1 MRHVTFLSS
10 LIGLYIPTRFTFV
23 RILYAILF
31 KEINVF
37 WAIWL
42 IIWPFS
48 KSKVTKAQF
57 FCLGFT
63 FFEFSLRVHLSKL
76 RLANIT
82 KNLYLVIFWIR
93 ISRVYSSRSLCK
105 DSYLKETKYVGDSIL
120 SDEKTGKFLNC
131 FEIFREF
138 A

>member
-1 MRHVTFLSS
+1 MAFLKRNG
-10 LIGLYIPTRFTFV
+10 LIN
-23 RILYAILF
+23 LF
-31 KEINVF
+31 HIDITLIHFRENTLCDFVF

-120 SDEKTGKFLNC
+120 SDEKTGKFLNY

>member
-1 MRHVTFLSS
+1 MK
-10 LIGLYIPTRFTFV
+10 
-23 RILYAILF
+23 ILYAILF

-76 RLANIT
+76 HLANIT

-120 SDEKTGKFLNC
+120 SDEKTGKFLNY